1 MGYFGTKNPGG
12 AILQFRVLFSESP
25 QELQLMVEELRT
37 ASSKVGLEINLSK
50 TKVMFNRNVEI
61 QPIMTGNVALDQV
74 DRYIYLGQ
82 LISIHRD
89 WEPENERP
97 TIGTYDML
105 LEECPELTTFFTD
118 TSKEKKI
125 SKELKNNEQVQMND
139 KKKDELANLDNFE
152 NATSKSVP
160 FKVYKEFF
168 KAAGNPLFIIPT
180 SLLLN
185 FIYASLIIGFDYWI
199 KTWTDVEEERNILAV
214 SGKNVTG
221 AFGNDFGSFI
231 SSLVQDTKYNVVVLA
246 FITICGVIFSVPPI
260 MFDIM
265 CCVRAAR
272 HLHDRMFDKLLH
284 APIKFFNTNP
294 IGEILNRFTKDIGH
308 IDDLIPLAYQDFVCV
323 RDNEVYL
330 RLSGGCFGKLLS
342 HHNNCGFEP
351 DGAFSWNTRSPIF
364 THVNITLDGISTIRA
379 YGALERFINK
389 LHSLQ
394 DLNMATFY
402 MYISVQGWFAIC
414 AEYTAS
420 SASSTGFL
428 ISQLAN
434 IALILQWRIR
444 TTIELQSKQFTS
456 VERVM
461 EYGEIESEADREGPE
476 EDNPPDDWPHNG
488 DITAYNMSLSYSKDK
503 LALKDVC
510 FTINGGQKVG
520 VVGRTGAGKT
530 SLVNAIFRLEEP
542 EGCLEIDGINI
553 SKIGLHKLRK
563 NLSIIPQEPV
573 LFQNTVRYNLD
584 PFNVYGDERLWS
596 ALERVELKSVIGQY
610 PEKLDTK
617 LTEGQFS
624 LSFGQ
629 QQLICLARATL
640 RENKII
646 VMDEATSNV
655 DVITD
660 KIIQNT
666 IRTRFKDY
674 TVITIAHRIHTIIDS
689 DLIIFLENGEI
700 AEINSPKNLVLNKNS
715 KFYNM
720 ILETGSAAPFL
731 IKQAMN
737 NHHKSYETAI

>member
-351 DGAFSWNTRSPIF
+351 DGAFSWNT
-364 THVNITLDGISTIRA
+364 
-379 YGALERFINK
+379 
-389 LHSLQ
+389 
-394 DLNMATFY
+394 
-402 MYISVQGWFAIC
+402 
-414 AEYTAS
+414 S

>member
-308 IDDLIPLAYQDFVCV
+308 IDDLIPLAYQDFVC
-323 RDNEVYL
+323 
-330 RLSGGCFGKLLS
+330 
-342 HHNNCGFEP
+342 
-351 DGAFSWNTRSPIF
+351 
-364 THVNITLDGISTIRA
+364 
-379 YGALERFINK
+379 
-389 LHSLQ
+389 
-394 DLNMATFY
+394 
-402 MYISVQGWFAIC
+402 
-414 AEYTAS
+414 
-420 SASSTGFL
+420 
-428 ISQLAN
+428 
-434 IALILQWRIR
+434 
-444 TTIELQSKQFTS
+444 QFTS

-563 NLSIIPQEPV
+563 NLSIIPQ
-573 LFQNTVRYNLD
+573 
-584 PFNVYGDERLWS
+584 
-596 ALERVELKSVIGQY
+596 VELKSVIGQY

>member
-12 AILQFRVLFSESP
+12 AILQFRCIQGYLSNKIRILVTHQVNYLRNAPQILLLRKSP

-351 DGAFSWNTRSPIF
+351 DGAFSWNT
-364 THVNITLDGISTIRA
+364 
-379 YGALERFINK
+379 
-389 LHSLQ
+389 
-394 DLNMATFY
+394 
-402 MYISVQGWFAIC
+402 
-414 AEYTAS
+414 S